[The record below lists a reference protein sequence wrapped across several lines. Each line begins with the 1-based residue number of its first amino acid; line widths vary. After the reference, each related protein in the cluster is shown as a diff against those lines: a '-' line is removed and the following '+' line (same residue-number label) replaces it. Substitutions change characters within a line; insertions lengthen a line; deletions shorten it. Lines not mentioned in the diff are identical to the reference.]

1 MSHASVQGEKST
13 SSEIAKLTELTNLGD
28 PGIDAILFWDESGGK
43 LDYLALGSG
52 LSISGTT
59 ISASGTGGLLNVV
72 EDLTPQLGGNLD
84 GQSYNI
90 TTLGKGTFGAI
101 QVEGVQVI
109 LSGAALGTPASG
121 TLTNCTGL
129 PAASVVAGT
138 LVAAMEAS
146 DHGAAATDQIIN
158 VCYGTG
164 AAPAANTTTEGT
176 IYITYTA

>member
-1 MSHASVQGEKST
+1 MPTVGGTAILTSLTAPQFTTIELGHAS
-13 SSEIAKLTELTNLGD
+13 D
-28 PGIDAILFWDESGGK
+28 
-43 LDYLALGSG
+43 
-52 LSISGTT
+52 TT
-59 ISASGTGGLLNVV
+59 ITRSGA
-72 EDLTPQLGGNLD
+72 
-84 GQSYNI
+84 
-90 TTLGKGTFGAI
+90 GAI

-129 PAASVVAGT
+129 PAAAVVAGS

-158 VCYGTG
+158 VCYGVG

-176 IYITYTA
+176 LYITYTA